1 MIFYV
6 NDVKK
11 TIANDDVTIVAATKY
26 FNPDEM
32 RQLYAEG
39 IRDFGENRD
48 DAFLMKH
55 EALKDLAIRWHFIGT
70 LQTKKVKKVIDL
82 IDCLHSLDNIK
93 LAHEIDKRR
102 SKPLQCFVQVNISD
116 EDSKHGLDPDA
127 VVPFLREVSELS
139 NIDIIGFM
147 GMASFT
153 TDMAQV
159 SREFQILNDLQQQ
172 VKDELGLDLNE
183 LSIGMSNDYQVAL
196 KHHATVLRLGSVLF
210 SKEV

>member
-11 TIANDDVTIVAATKY
+11 TINNDDVTIVAATKY
-26 FNPDEM
+26 FQPDEM
-32 RQLYAEG
+32 RQLYDEG
-39 IRDFGENRD
+39 IHDFGENRD

-55 EALKDLAIRWHFIGT
+55 EALKDLAITWHFIGT

-82 IDCLHSLDNIK
+82 VDCLHSLDNIK
-93 LAHEIDKRR
+93 LANEINKRR
-102 SKPLQCFVQVNISD
+102 CKPLRCFVQVNISD
-116 EDSKHGLDPDA
+116 EDSKHGLAPDA
-127 VVPFLREVSELS
+127 VIPFLKDVASLP
-139 NIDIIGFM
+139 NIDVIGFM

-153 TDMAQV
+153 DDMVQV

-172 VKDELGLDLNE
+172 VRSELNLDLNE
-183 LSIGMSNDYQVAL
+183 LSIGMSNDYPVAL

-210 SKEV
+210 RKEV